1 MSIPQAF
8 NTMMKNFLEELA
20 DVFPEET
27 QIRLFL
33 DGFDSLAALSPRSPM
48 DMFVES
54 LTPHTDLVMARNP
67 ELFQRLE
74 FPGGIDFG
82 KLWTSDISDNT
93 REAIWQYITLLFT
106 MGTTVR
112 NAPPEFVQCI
122 ETMAHSLSAKM
133 ESGELDFASLGSMLM
148 GGGLGAGGPAGLA
161 GMLSG
166 LGGAGGLADLLSG
179 MGDVGAGGDA
189 ETPALPA
196 PTQQPSATSRPAA
209 RPHPAA
215 RKTAGSRRV
224 SRK

>member
-27 QIRLFL
+27 HIRVFL
-33 DGFDSLAALSPRSPM
+33 DGFDALAAISPRSPM

-54 LTPHTDLVMARNP
+54 LTPHTDLVMARDA

-82 KLWTSDISDNT
+82 KLWKSDISDNT

-133 ESGELDFASLGSMLM
+133 ESGELDFASLGSMLL
-148 GGGLGAGGPAGLA
+148 GGGMGAGGPAGLA

-166 LGGAGGLADLLSG
+166 LGGAGGLADLLG
-179 MGDVGAGGDA
+179 GAMGAMAEQQPALALPGGGDA
-189 ETPALPA
+189 AAAAASPGPGRPA
-196 PTQQPSATSRPAA
+196 P
-209 RPHPAA
+209 A
-215 RKTAGSRRV
+215 RKAAGGRRV

>member
-8 NTMMKNFLEELA
+8 NTMMKNFMEELA

-27 QIRLFL
+27 QIRMFL
-33 DGFDSLAALSPRSPM
+33 DGFDALAALSPRSPM

-67 ELFQRLE
+67 ELFERLE
-74 FPGGIDFG
+74 FPGGIDFK
-82 KLWTSDISDNT
+82 KLWASDISDNT

-133 ESGELDFASLGSMLM
+133 ESGELDFASLGSMLL
-148 GGGLGAGGPAGLA
+148 GGGMGAGGPAGLA

-166 LGGAGGLADLLSG
+166 LGGAGGLADLLG
-179 MGDVGAGGDA
+179 GAMGAMGGAPPEGPTLALPSSATAAAPPPSRAGPGPARKAAGG
-189 ETPALPA
+189 
-196 PTQQPSATSRPAA
+196 
-209 RPHPAA
+209 
-215 RKTAGSRRV
+215 RRV